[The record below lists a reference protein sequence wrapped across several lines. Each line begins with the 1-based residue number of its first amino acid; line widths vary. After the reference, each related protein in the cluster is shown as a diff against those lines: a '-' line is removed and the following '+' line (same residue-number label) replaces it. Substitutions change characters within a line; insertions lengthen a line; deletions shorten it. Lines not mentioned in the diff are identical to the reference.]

1 LRDGEYDFAIGAYS
15 HTIARFEGGATPVET
30 RMQASVYYKHR
41 PRLRR
46 QVRLR
51 ALFEKCLCFGHDC
64 ATGGYVEDP
73 IRLHMKIAIA
83 GRGAYTDELAPL
95 FYVKAHRL
103 EGRIEHAGVGGE
115 QQLDR
120 LMFQSSWQTSTS
132 FPKFESY
139 QAA

>member
-1 LRDGEYDFAIGAYS
+1 MKA
-15 HTIARFEGGATPVET
+15 
-30 RMQASVYYKHR
+30 K
-41 PRLRR
+41 
-46 QVRLR
+46 
-51 ALFEKCLCFGHDC
+51 ALAL
-64 ATGGYVEDP
+64 
-73 IRLHMKIAIA
+73 A
-83 GRGAYTDELAPL
+83 GIIVAAPMTS
-95 FYVKAHRL
+95 VKAHRL